1 MSEILLL
8 ERARAAAAGA
18 RTALEASRR
27 RIDDLNVYP
36 VPDGDTGTNLS
47 RTVSA
52 VVAALGEAPP
62 SPPGP
67 LARTVSRAALMGA
80 RGNSGIILSQV
91 VRGLCEG
98 LGAASAFD
106 PATVAAALRGGSD
119 AAYRAVREPVEG
131 TMLTVV
137 REMAE
142 APEAAAAADADVD
155 AVLDRV
161 LAAGADAVER
171 TPRLLAVLQE
181 AGVVDAGGA
190 GLLEIARG
198 CVAGLRGE
206 EVAAVAVGPAPVVEA
221 ADAHGY
227 SVHRYCTTYLV
238 EGHGVDCATLEGELA
253 ALGDSLVVVGDGDV
267 CKVHVHTDDPGAA
280 LSLATAVGV
289 ISGVEIADMHAQS
302 DERRTRLSAAPA
314 PDAACDVVCVV
325 AGAGNRALVESLGCR
340 SVVEGG
346 QTMNPS
352 TRELVDAIEACSAAE
367 VVLLPNNPNVIL
379 TAEQAAGAAV
389 DRTVLVVPTRS
400 IPAGLAAMVAFDA
413 GRDAVANAQAMQ
425 QAAAAVRTG
434 ELTTAVRDA
443 TADGVAVHQGD
454 YLALV
459 DGRIVAS
466 RAAAEAALQALAEQ
480 LLDGGAE
487 ILTVLRGQ
495 GCGDLGERLQA
506 VLDGLADA
514 HPGLDI
520 EVHDGGQ
527 PHYPVML
534 SAE

>member
-1 MSEILLL
+1 
-8 ERARAAAAGA
+8 
-18 RTALEASRR
+18 
-27 RIDDLNVYP
+27 
-36 VPDGDTGTNLS
+36 
-47 RTVSA
+47 
-52 VVAALGEAPP
+52 
-62 SPPGP
+62 
-67 LARTVSRAALMGA
+67 
-80 RGNSGIILSQV
+80 
-91 VRGLCEG
+91 
-98 LGAASAFD
+98 
-106 PATVAAALRGGSD
+106 
-119 AAYRAVREPVEG
+119 
-131 TMLTVV
+131 
-137 REMAE
+137 
-142 APEAAAAADADVD
+142 
-155 AVLDRV
+155 
-161 LAAGADAVER
+161 
-171 TPRLLAVLQE
+171 
-181 AGVVDAGGA
+181 
-190 GLLEIARG
+190 
-198 CVAGLRGE
+198 
-206 EVAAVAVGPAPVVEA
+206 VAAVAVGPAPVVEA

-253 ALGDSLVVVGDGDV
+253 PLGDSLVVVGDGDV

-495 GCGDLGERLQA
+495 GSGELGERLQA